1 MFERFFPDST
11 VDSTYDI
18 NYEKLYK
25 EGYRGILFDID
36 NTLVEHG
43 KEATEQAK
51 ELFRKLK
58 CIGFQCCLI
67 SNNKKNR
74 VRIPLTKRSV
84 SIWCLMH
91 TNRRKKAIIMPWN

>member
-58 CIGFQCCLI
+58 CISAVSFQTIKRTGYGL
-67 SNNKKNR
+67 
-74 VRIPLTKRSV
+74 LTRKSV
-84 SIWCLMH
+84 SIWFLMH

>member
-51 ELFRKLK
+51 
-58 CIGFQCCLI
+58 
-67 SNNKKNR
+67 
-74 VRIPLTKRSV
+74 
-84 SIWCLMH
+84 
-91 TNRRKKAIIMPWN
+91 

>member
-74 VRIPLTKRSV
+74 VRTFNEEIGVHMGHLSL
-84 SIWCLMH
+84 IH
-91 TNRRKKAIIMPWN
+91 I